1 MSRRPRRLLERVVC
15 SAYVGLSTAAI
26 GILTITAPALALDE
40 PTPTQTAETP
50 PVPREDYGR
59 VATFT
64 VSPQHALPG
73 GLVRA
78 TGTCTL
84 AGSPATEVMFFLA
97 PLDRDLGEIAIR
109 VPPPGSDG
117 RFDADVRIPDDVPPG
132 PYDLGMLCALD
143 DMVFGGTAEDIRFT
157 VLTPETPTPDPSP
170 TPTPTPTP
178 TAPIVHADDRPA
190 TTGGATDEL
199 AATGASTSTAAIAAT
214 TLAAV
219 GLSALLMHRRRSRRN
234 S

>member
-1 MSRRPRRLLERVVC
+1 M
-15 SAYVGLSTAAI
+15 
-26 GILTITAPALALDE
+26 
-40 PTPTQTAETP
+40 
-50 PVPREDYGR
+50 
-59 VATFT
+59 
-64 VSPQHALPG
+64 
-73 GLVRA
+73 
-78 TGTCTL
+78 
-84 AGSPATEVMFFLA
+84 
-97 PLDRDLGEIAIR
+97 
-109 VPPPGSDG
+109 
-117 RFDADVRIPDDVPPG
+117 RIPDDVPPG

-170 TPTPTPTP
+170 TPT
-178 TAPIVHADDRPA
+178 APIVHADDRPA

-214 TLAAV
+214 ALAAA